1 MDESIEEKMKER
13 IGAVTE
19 KVRGIMGKLMTPG
32 KITPELMKALSEVM
46 PGSLSAGIKSK
57 AFDEI

>member
-1 MDESIEEKMKER
+1 MDESIE
-13 IGAVTE
+13 AVTE
-19 KVRGIMGKLMTPG
+19 KVRSIKGKLTTSG
-32 KITPELMKALSEVM
+32 KITPELMEALSEVM